1 MKKTRTPHIL
11 LISVI
16 VLQFVLAEL
25 IELSNINF
33 TVTQAIIISQVSILI
48 PFAIYCLISRKNPL
62 KVIRFKKINMLSA
75 FMAFLVAIFSY
86 PVVIFLNL
94 VSMLFVENA
103 VADII
108 PSVLQQGLG
117 TGLLLMALL
126 PAVVEETIFRG
137 TLYNTYSKYNPLAGV
152 LLSAVLFGFMHM
164 NFNQIPYAIYMGIV
178 AALLLEACDSI
189 VAPMILHFTLNGSS
203 LVLAFV
209 TGSLQG
215 DIEVPQVT
223 DVRAALIE
231 SFRIT
236 AQDMNLP
243 LTEAEINAMGPI
255 IIIGCLISVGIFALM
270 ALAFVLV
277 FIYITFCVNKR
288 KPKEVFRRPVLGQKE
303 RFVDLWV
310 IVFMLYAI
318 YECIKSL

>member
-11 LISVI
+11 LICVI

-117 TGLLLMALL
+117 MGLLLMALL

-303 RFVDLWV
+303 RLVDLWV